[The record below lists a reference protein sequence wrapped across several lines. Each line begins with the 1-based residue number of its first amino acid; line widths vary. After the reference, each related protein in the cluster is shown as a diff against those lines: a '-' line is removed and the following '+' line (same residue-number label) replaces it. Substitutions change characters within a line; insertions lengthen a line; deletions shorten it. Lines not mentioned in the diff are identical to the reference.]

1 MLFLNNENPLQ
12 TGKTMKKWCVF
23 FLHKQFFQKQKKHN
37 RISSYWKKPY
47 NTYFVCYRK
56 PITTTKCL
64 LFPSNEAFPVA
75 EISMPV
81 RIWCRYKHWS
91 WWKSRNISQ
100 KEKTQKPV
108 LSCNDKHIIMTQ
120 VWRLRTQK
128 FLPSLSE
135 KPSLF
140 SPMKFLQNQ
149 KENYESSAHYSYH

>member
-1 MLFLNNENPLQ
+1 MLFLNNKNPLQ
-12 TGKTMKKWCVF
+12 TLKTMKKWCIF
-23 FLHKQFFQKQKKHN
+23 FLHKQNLSERKKHN
-37 RISSYWKKPY
+37 RISSYEK
-47 NTYFVCYRK
+47 NHV
-56 PITTTKCL
+56 ILILSAIGNL
-64 LFPSNEAFPVA
+64 LPPLNACSFLAMRFPAA
-75 EISMPV
+75 EICMPV

-100 KEKTQKPV
+100 KEKPQKPV

-120 VWRLRTQK
+120 VWRSRTQK